1 MSRDFKLD
9 ANGDVVIDGDIQT
22 ISDNNE
28 LAQRIV
34 TTLRT
39 RLDEFEP
46 EDSPMGLTR
55 ENALGKAYNED
66 YLREDITDAI
76 SDQVDPSINVNQI
89 TFERD
94 QALRTLTVTLNCTL
108 PNGSN
113 QIISTDLGGE
123 Y

>member
-9 ANGDVVIDGDIQT
+9 SNADVVIDTDIKT
-22 ISDNNE
+22 TSDNNE

-34 TTLRT
+34 TTLQT

-46 EDSPMGLTR
+46 EDSAMGLTR

-76 SDQVDPSINVNQI
+76 SEQVDAGININQI
-89 TFERD
+89 TFDRD
-94 QALRTLTVTLNCTL
+94 QALRTLMVTVNCTL